1 MNRAVTALLPLLLV
15 IATPAHAHTGTGIVH
30 GFTAGFLHPLLG
42 LDHLLAMV
50 TVGLWAG
57 CVGARALWA
66 WPLAFVTVMLL
77 GALVGLG
84 GWAIPQ
90 AEILIGLT
98 VVALGLAA
106 AMQLPLSVALGAG
119 ICGLFALVHG
129 YAHGAE
135 LPAGADASGYMVG
148 FALATALLHAAG
160 LALGLALSRLDR
172 IWLPGLSGGAVAATG
187 LVLLLG

>member
-57 CVGARALWA
+57 CVGGRALWA

-84 GWAIPQ
+84 GWAMPQ

-98 VVALGLAA
+98 VVALGLAGRDA
-106 AMQLPLSVALGAG
+106 AAALGRSRRRNLRPLRPRPRLRPRRRAAG
-119 ICGLFALVHG
+119 RRRCRRLHG
-129 YAHGAE
+129 R
-135 LPAGADASGYMVG
+135 
-148 FALATALLHAAG
+148 LHPCDRTPPRAG